1 MKIALCQLNY
11 TIGDFAANSKKIID
25 NIEKAKHSHCDLV
38 VFSELAICGYPPLDF
53 LENKDFIHTAL
64 RAIESIANHCQ
75 GITAI
80 VGGVEIN
87 PNKKGKKLY
96 NTAFVLADG
105 KIQQSVY
112 KTLLPTYD
120 IFDEYR
126 YFEPNTFFDTV
137 RIAGVDV
144 ALTICEDLWDKQPVE
159 NSFSQSKLYTV
170 SPLAEIKSKFDII
183 INIAASPFSLQQEN
197 ARKSVLID
205 NAKQY
210 HVPVVYVNQV
220 SANTELI
227 FDGQS
232 MVINPKGEMVLEM
245 SEFSEDFSIFD
256 TNQSI
261 NSDLPVHQLDQ
272 AGKLY
277 QAIQLGLS
285 DYFRKMGFTKA
296 VIGLSGGIDSA
307 VVAALAVDALG
318 ADNVVGILMP
328 SKFSSDHS
336 ISDAEQ
342 LAANLGIK
350 THLLPIADSVE
361 AVENTLEP
369 VFRGTAFGIAEENI
383 QARIRGV
390 FLMAYANKFG
400 HILLN
405 TSNKSE
411 AAVGYS
417 TLYGDM
423 NGGLSILGD
432 VYKTQVYLLAEYIN
446 RNGERIPINSITK
459 APSAELRPGQKDA
472 DSLPDYDTLDAIL
485 KLYIEKKYSRDEII
499 AAGYEA
505 ETVKKTVLMVN
516 RNEYKRFQSPPILR
530 LSPKAFGLGRRMP
543 LVAQYDF

>member
-261 NSDLPVHQLDQ
+261 KSDLPVHQLDQ

-277 QAIQLGLS
+277 QAILLGLS

-505 ETVKKTVLMVN
+505 ETVQKTVLMVN

>member
-1 MKIALCQLNY
+1 
-11 TIGDFAANSKKIID
+11 
-25 NIEKAKHSHCDLV
+25 
-38 VFSELAICGYPPLDF
+38 
-53 LENKDFIHTAL
+53 
-64 RAIESIANHCQ
+64 
-75 GITAI
+75 
-80 VGGVEIN
+80 
-87 PNKKGKKLY
+87 
-96 NTAFVLADG
+96 
-105 KIQQSVY
+105 
-112 KTLLPTYD
+112 
-120 IFDEYR
+120 
-126 YFEPNTFFDTV
+126 
-137 RIAGVDV
+137 
-144 ALTICEDLWDKQPVE
+144 
-159 NSFSQSKLYTV
+159 
-170 SPLAEIKSKFDII
+170 
-183 INIAASPFSLQQEN
+183 
-197 ARKSVLID
+197 
-205 NAKQY
+205 
-210 HVPVVYVNQV
+210 
-220 SANTELI
+220 
-227 FDGQS
+227 
-232 MVINPKGEMVLEM
+232 MVLEM

-261 NSDLPVHQLDQ
+261 NFDLPVHQLDQ

-285 DYFRKMGFTKA
+285 DYFRKMGFAKA

-432 VYKTQVYLLAEYIN
+432 VYKTQVYMLAEYIN
-446 RNGERIPINSITK
+446 RNGERIPLNSITK

-505 ETVKKTVLMVN
+505 ETVQKTVLMVN

>member
-105 KIQQSVY
+105 KIQQSVH

-505 ETVKKTVLMVN
+505 ETVQKTVLMVN